1 MFTLLC
7 FLPYILNSLQI
18 IVVVFIMNLEYLMYL
33 SSIFYFIGYLP
44 DIYANW
50 INKNAN
56 IYNLPERILFLIGT
70 CLAVTYSVK
79 INDNT
84 LIITYVPLLAVDMFT
99 LVMRIYYWQINK
111 NKIAVITD
119 GVENCD

>member
-1 MFTLLC
+1 LC

-84 LIITYVPLLAVDMFT
+84 LIITYVPLLAVDIFT

-119 GVENCD
+119 CLENSD